1 MSTSAHPN
9 HVVKGNRPPGK
20 GRGASNT
27 NDRGN
32 TDTRRARKA
41 WMIEA
46 YRADRDLK
54 FFPRSVDAP
63 AWVDSQTPYLGGHR
77 FETYVITPEGITC
90 DVPLGE
96 GEPAC
101 RCYRCG
107 TLLTIDTVTVDKI
120 FTRPEGGTYRT
131 PTQDR
136 RERATNCR
144 PACNDCQ
151 IITGAPLAAQS
162 RSKKKC

>member
-1 MSTSAHPN
+1 
-9 HVVKGNRPPGK
+9 
-20 GRGASNT
+20 
-27 NDRGN
+27 
-32 TDTRRARKA
+32 
-41 WMIEA
+41 MIEA

-54 FFPRSVDAP
+54 FFPGSVDAP
-63 AWVDSQTPYLGGHR
+63 GWGSFMDGKH
-77 FETYVITPEGITC
+77 ETYVITSDGVLC
-90 DVPLGE
+90 DVPRGE

-136 RERATNCR
+136 REKATNCR

-151 IITGAPLAAQS
+151 ITTGAPLASQS
-162 RSKKKC
+162 RSKKK